1 MDDAPAAAAAA
12 ASEAASTSPWP
23 GDASSVSS
31 SSPTSG
37 PRSFV
42 PGLPPGYHFF
52 PTHDELVV
60 HYLRPRLAGQQL
72 QLPIFFD
79 ERVLDYHPDRLIGK
93 LDHPSKYGDGRWF
106 FFARRERKHE
116 GGNRPN
122 RATLDN
128 GHWNATGSPRQV
140 RSGGKLVGLVRT
152 LVFYEASRRKKTK
165 MQQSHGEEA
174 GLPPHEDQEGSK
186 AGKGVKTDWTMYEY
200 ESFTSE
206 EEFETTCVNGNAKM
220 DVIVLCTI
228 QKKKQKKKEGEA
240 TKRKAKE
247 KPRKKRNETPAVD
260 DQVPNNLVANFNVDP
275 NASMSHRFADVSSPP
290 VTTMPPQDTMASVAT
305 GDSSQ
310 ITLHPSTAMHHRY
323 HHSSSMTTSQFQHQA
338 PPPSAQVFLLPN
350 SNSKMIMAAPQGG
363 GGGNNNCSMMT
374 PIRWTMDGSFAS
386 DSGTAPPQGLSLQIQ
401 STITNVAAAAPEAH
415 CGGGFGFGF
424 GRDLSNSG
432 YGFAG
437 DGRHLSTTG
446 ADFLDV
452 SSFPFP
458 PPQPSYGSSTQEAV
472 VQNEV
477 RANLESFAASMVGS
491 DEWWRRFS
499 AQGSSKQ
506 T

>member
-79 ERVLDYHPDRLIGK
+79 ERVLDYHPDRLIEK
-93 LDHPSKYGDGRWF
+93 YREYGDGRWF

-206 EEFETTCVNGNAKM
+206 EEFETTCVNGNAKVM

-260 DQVPNNLVANFNVDP
+260 DQPN
-275 NASMSHRFADVSSPP
+275 
-290 VTTMPPQDTMASVAT
+290 
-305 GDSSQ
+305 
-310 ITLHPSTAMHHRY
+310 
-323 HHSSSMTTSQFQHQA
+323 HSSSKHRDASSLSPLFIHDDFAVPASGAATLCTS
-338 PPPSAQVFLLPN
+338 
-350 SNSKMIMAAPQGG
+350 
-363 GGGNNNCSMMT
+363 
-374 PIRWTMDGSFAS
+374 
-386 DSGTAPPQGLSLQIQ
+386 LS
-401 STITNVAAAAPEAH
+401 
-415 CGGGFGFGF
+415 
-424 GRDLSNSG
+424 
-432 YGFAG
+432 
-437 DGRHLSTTG
+437 
-446 ADFLDV
+446 
-452 SSFPFP
+452 
-458 PPQPSYGSSTQEAV
+458 
-472 VQNEV
+472 
-477 RANLESFAASMVGS
+477 
-491 DEWWRRFS
+491 
-499 AQGSSKQ
+499 SSKLKLKDDHGGASRRRRRQ
-506 T
+506 